1 MRNVI
6 KTIGI
11 WLYILGCLVVGS
23 VFAQDVHFT
32 QYTATPVYVNPA
44 MSGFHGSNYR
54 VGANFRTQWN
64 AVSSGNTYRT
74 FNVFSDFALGK
85 PTYYSNYAGIGINFY
100 SDQAGDLNY
109 STNKVDLNVAYHFI
123 LDNKGTNSISAGI
136 QSGFGMRSIDLT
148 NAVFANQG
156 GGIDPLGGEAIDRE
170 RYSMYDVGMGF
181 LWSYSPD
188 KDRSFYLGTAMH
200 HLNQPELSQFTS
212 VGASDRMYAKFS
224 VMGGMQVPA
233 GERIHIQPSFIVHKQ
248 GPSTEINLSALM
260 SYSFNREPFDQNS
273 VAFGV
278 MYRGPLD
285 ALALLTRINLETL
298 AIGFSYDVN
307 ISSLSSASRSNGGPE
322 ISLVYIGKPK
332 NRGSERYCIPF

>member
-1 MRNVI
+1 MKNVI

-54 VGANFRTQWN
+54 AGANFRTQWN
-64 AVSSGNTYRT
+64 AVSTGNTYRT
-74 FNVFSDFALGK
+74 FNMFSDFALGK

-109 STNKVDLNVAYHFI
+109 STNKVDLNIAYHFI

-170 RYSMYDVGMGF
+170 RY
-181 LWSYSPD
+181 
-188 KDRSFYLGTAMH
+188 AMFD
-200 HLNQPELSQFTS
+200 LSL
-212 VGASDRMYAKFS
+212 
-224 VMGGMQVPA
+224 
-233 GERIHIQPSFIVHKQ
+233 IHI
-248 GPSTEINLSALM
+248 
-260 SYSFNREPFDQNS
+260 
-273 VAFGV
+273 
-278 MYRGPLD
+278 
-285 ALALLTRINLETL
+285 
-298 AIGFSYDVN
+298 
-307 ISSLSSASRSNGGPE
+307 
-322 ISLVYIGKPK
+322 
-332 NRGSERYCIPF
+332 